1 MRTIKTWLA
10 TIAVLLCS
18 ITANAH
24 DFWVNGIYYDVTS
37 NTEVSVTYRGN
48 SYNASSN
55 EYSGNVVIP
64 STVRYSGKEYSV
76 TSIGDY
82 AFYNSSGLTSVTIPN
97 SVTSIGS
104 YAFYGC
110 SGLISV
116 TIPNSVTS
124 IGRSTFCN
132 CSSLASVT
140 IPNSVTSIGNGAF
153 SGCSG
158 LTSVTIPNSVT
169 SIGSYAFYGCSGLIS
184 VTIPNS
190 VTSIGSEAF
199 QYCSRLTSVTI
210 PNSVESIGDYA
221 FWGCSSLRKVLNFSK
236 LNISKGSDGY
246 GYVGYYAHLVLNN
259 PEIIDNYV
267 FAPNGNTY
275 ALYGYMGTDTNLQL
289 PEKYKG
295 ENYVIGDYAFCGC
308 FGLTSVTIPNSVT
321 SIGSDAFSGCN
332 LKNLI
337 IGTGVLSIG
346 SNQSKPTKV
355 IWLTNTPPNRYA
367 NLAGTINYVA
377 NDNYTQL
384 SNMKVYKYLSSYFEV
399 DGIVYVPVNPSAR
412 TCDAISCSY
421 DSTATSISIDETVSY
436 KGIAMSVENVMPYT
450 AYRQTS
456 VKTLSLS
463 PKSDIGD
470 YAFYGCT
477 GITNATISNEGNIG
491 TSAFEGAMSA
501 ANVTL
506 NVTNKGDIGNNAFS
520 GCTGVTRV
528 TISNE
533 GNIGTNAFYG
543 CTGITNATI
552 SNEGNIGTSAFEGA
566 MRSANGT
573 LNVTNKGDIYNRA
586 FYGCTG
592 ITNAT
597 ISNEGNIGTS
607 AFERAMQSSYATLK
621 VTIPGVIEDRGF
633 YCCTNLR
640 TAEINIVGEEDTEDT
655 EDNSA
660 PLTFDDWTSTNTA
673 HGSVSSKTYTFTVQ
687 GESTLSFDWWVSS
700 ENGYDKLI
708 VTLDGSTILEKS
720 GDTTSGTFTKTVGSG
735 SHTLVVK
742 YSKDNSDSRGQD
754 KAKVSNIKVVSG
766 GASASLSIGH
776 EAFRVCDNLSSI
788 TLGDSIKSI
797 GDYAFYGCLKLA
809 EVTIPNKTISLGEYC
824 FSGNSLL
831 ANIDLG
837 NGLKT
842 IGQYC
847 FSGCSMPEISIPAS
861 VTSIGN
867 YTFNNCCS
875 LADVVIEDRTSEL
888 TLGSNG
894 SSPLFASC
902 PLDSVYIGG
911 KIKYNTSSS
920 SGYSPFYRNT
930 SLRTIVITDEEEEI
944 YNNEFYGCTNLKNV
958 TMGDGVKK
966 IGNWAFSGCS
976 NLDYFNFG
984 SGMQSIGDEAF
995 SDCTNLTMLI
1005 SYAQV
1010 PPTCGSMSLD
1020 DINKWECVLKIPQN
1034 SLSAYQAAD
1043 QWKEFFFIEDVLTG
1057 INEIEAET
1065 EGDAQGDVRGDVYSL
1080 NGTLLKRNVNVNRLN
1095 SILPAGLYVV
1105 NGKKVVVK

>member
-1 MRTIKTWLA
+1 M
-10 TIAVLLCS
+10 
-18 ITANAH
+18 
-24 DFWVNGIYYDVTS
+24 
-37 NTEVSVTYRGN
+37 
-48 SYNASSN
+48 
-55 EYSGNVVIP
+55 
-64 STVRYSGKEYSV
+64 
-76 TSIGDY
+76 
-82 AFYNSSGLTSVTIPN
+82 TSVTIPN
-97 SVTSIGS
+97 SVTNIGGS
-104 YAFYGC
+104 AFWGC
-110 SGLISV
+110 SG
-116 TIPNSVTS
+116 
-124 IGRSTFCN
+124 
-132 CSSLASVT
+132 LASVT
-140 IPNSVTSIGNGAF
+140 IG
-153 SGCSG
+153 
-158 LTSVTIPNSVT
+158 NSVT
-169 SIGSYAFYGCSGLIS
+169 SIGSDAFY
-184 VTIPNS
+184 N
-190 VTSIGSEAF
+190 
-199 QYCSRLTSVTI
+199 
-210 PNSVESIGDYA
+210 
-221 FWGCSSLRKVLNFSK
+221 CSSLRRVFNFSK
-236 LNISKGSDGY
+236 LNISKGSSGY
-246 GYVGYYAHLVLNN
+246 GYVGYYAYLVLNN

-267 FAPNGNTY
+267 FAPKGDTY

-295 ENYVIGDYAFCGC
+295 ENYVIGDYAFSSCS
-308 FGLTSVTIPNSVT
+308 GLTSVTIGNSVT
-321 SIGSDAFSGCN
+321 SIEDYAFKGCN

-346 SNQSKPTKV
+346 SNQSKPTKA
-355 IWLTNTPPNRYA
+355 IWLTNTPPNGYT

-384 SNMKVYKYLSSYFEV
+384 SNIKVYKYLSSYFEV

-463 PKSDIGD
+463 PKSGIGD

-491 TSAFEGAMSA
+491 TSAFEGAM
-501 ANVTL
+501 
-506 NVTNKGDIGNNAFS
+506 
-520 GCTGVTRV
+520 
-528 TISNE
+528 
-533 GNIGTNAFYG
+533 
-543 CTGITNATI
+543 
-552 SNEGNIGTSAFEGA
+552 TSP
-566 MRSANGT
+566 NGT

-607 AFERAMQSSYATLK
+607 AFEGAMQSGDATLK
-621 VTIPGVIEDRGF
+621 VTIPGVIEERGF
-633 YCCTNLR
+633 YGCTNLK
-640 TAEINIVGEEDTEDT
+640 TAEINIVGGEEIEDA
-655 EDNSA
+655 SA
-660 PLTFDDWTSTNTA
+660 HLTFDDWTSTNTA

-700 ENGYDKLI
+700 ESGYDKLI
-708 VTLDGSTILEKS
+708 VTLDGTTILDKS
-720 GDTTSGTFTKTVGSG
+720 GDSYSGTFTKTVGIG

-742 YSKDNSDSRGQD
+742 YSKDNSGSRGQD
-754 KAKVSNIKVVSG
+754 KAKVSNIKVVGG
-766 GASASLSIGH
+766 GAYASVLLSIGN
-776 EAFRVCDNLSSI
+776 EAFRECSNLSSI

-797 GDYAFYGCLKLA
+797 GSYAFYGCSKLT
-809 EVTIPNKTISLGEYC
+809 EVTIPNKTTLLGEYC

-867 YTFNNCCS
+867 YTFNNCSS

-930 SLRTIVITDEEEEI
+930 SLRTIVISDTEEEI

-958 TMGDGVKK
+958 TTGDGVKK

-1005 SYAQV
+1005 SYAEV
-1010 PPTCGSMSLD
+1010 PPTCGSMALD
-1020 DINKWECVLKIPQN
+1020 DINKWECVLRVPQN
-1034 SLSAYQAAD
+1034 RLSAYQAAD

-1105 NGKKVVVK
+1105 NGRKVVY

>member
-1 MRTIKTWLA
+1 MLLFIKKNLSFVKRKYGDKALEVAEYIKWIVALCSIFAIVTIQLTEWRSLGSASRHEAINEIILNLSYSYLAAIFFHIAMVYIPGQYRKRILRRQISNMIFTNFINKLNNKLMKTIKTWLF

-24 DFWVNGIYYDVTS
+24 DFVVNGIYYSITS
-37 NTEVSVTYRGN
+37 NTTVCVTYRG
-48 SYNASSN
+48 SYYYSYSN
-55 EYSGNVVIP
+55 EYSGNVAIP
-64 STVRYSGKEYSV
+64 STVTYSGKEYSV
-76 TSIGDY
+76 THIGFY
-82 AFYNSSGLTSVTIPN
+82 AFYQ
-97 SVTSIGS
+97 
-104 YAFYGC
+104 
-110 SGLISV
+110 
-116 TIPNSVTS
+116 
-124 IGRSTFCN
+124 
-132 CSSLASVT
+132 
-140 IPNSVTSIGNGAF
+140 
-153 SGCSG
+153 CSG

-169 SIGSYAFYGCSGLIS
+169 SIGSYAFYQCSGLTS
-184 VTIPNS
+184 VTIGNS
-190 VTSIGSEAF
+190 VTSIG
-199 QYCSRLTSVTI
+199 
-210 PNSVESIGDYA
+210 DY
-221 FWGCSSLRKVLNFSK
+221 
-236 LNISKGSDGY
+236 
-246 GYVGYYAHLVLNN
+246 
-259 PEIIDNYV
+259 
-267 FAPNGNTY
+267 
-275 ALYGYMGTDTNLQL
+275 
-289 PEKYKG
+289 
-295 ENYVIGDYAFCGC
+295 
-308 FGLTSVTIPNSVT
+308 
-321 SIGSDAFSGCN
+321 AFSGCN

-346 SNQSKPTKV
+346 SNQSKPTKA
-355 IWLTNTPPNRYA
+355 IWLTNTPPNGYA

-384 SNMKVYKYLSSYFEV
+384 SNIKVYKYLSSHFEV
-399 DGIVYVPVNPSAR
+399 NNIIYVPVNPSAR

-450 AYRQTS
+450 AYGQTT
-456 VKTLSLS
+456 VKTLNLS
-463 PKSDIGD
+463 PKCDIGD

-477 GITNATISNEGNIG
+477 S
-491 TSAFEGAMSA
+491 
-501 ANVTL
+501 
-506 NVTNKGDIGNNAFS
+506 
-520 GCTGVTRV
+520 
-528 TISNE
+528 
-533 GNIGTNAFYG
+533 
-543 CTGITNATI
+543 
-552 SNEGNIGTSAFEGA
+552 
-566 MRSANGT
+566 
-573 LNVTNKGDIYNRA
+573 
-586 FYGCTG
+586 
-592 ITNAT
+592 
-597 ISNEGNIGTS
+597 
-607 AFERAMQSSYATLK
+607 LK
-621 VTIPGVIEDRGF
+621 
-633 YCCTNLR
+633 
-640 TAEINIVGEEDTEDT
+640 TAEINIVDGEDT
-655 EDNSA
+655 SA

-700 ENGYDKLI
+700 EAGYDKLI
-708 VTLDGSTILEKS
+708 ATLDGTAILEKS
-720 GDTTSGTFTKTVGSG
+720 GSATSGTFTKTVGSD

-742 YSKDNSDSRGQD
+742 YSKDGSGSNGQD
-754 KAKVSNIKVVSG
+754 KAKVSNIKVVLEP
-766 GASASLSIGH
+766 SASTSVLLSIGN
-776 EAFRVCDNLSSI
+776 EAFRGCNNLSSI

-797 GDYAFYGCLKLA
+797 GSYAFYGCSKLT
-809 EVTIPNKTISLGEYC
+809 EVTIPNKTTSLGEYC

-867 YTFNNCCS
+867 YTFNNCSS

-911 KIKYNTSSS
+911 KIKYNTSIS

-930 SLRTIVITDEEEEI
+930 SLRTIVISDTEEEI
-944 YNNEFYGCTNLKNV
+944 YNNEFYGCTSLKNV

-984 SGMQSIGDEAF
+984 SGMQSIGKEAF

-1005 SYAQV
+1005 SYAEV
-1010 PPTCGSMSLD
+1010 PPTCGNMALD
-1020 DINKWECVLKIPQN
+1020 DINKWECVLRVPQN

-1043 QWKEFFFIEDVLTG
+1043 QWKEFFFIENVLTG

-1065 EGDAQGDVRGDVYSL
+1065 DGDAQGDVYSL

>member
-1 MRTIKTWLA
+1 MLNLSLFLISQRYYHHFSTVLHTASCLSIGY
-10 TIAVLLCS
+10 TIA
-18 ITANAH
+18 N
-24 DFWVNGIYYDVTS
+24 
-37 NTEVSVTYRGN
+37 
-48 SYNASSN
+48 
-55 EYSGNVVIP
+55 
-64 STVRYSGKEYSV
+64 
-76 TSIGDY
+76 
-82 AFYNSSGLTSVTIPN
+82 
-97 SVTSIGS
+97 
-104 YAFYGC
+104 
-110 SGLISV
+110 
-116 TIPNSVTS
+116 
-124 IGRSTFCN
+124 
-132 CSSLASVT
+132 
-140 IPNSVTSIGNGAF
+140 
-153 SGCSG
+153 
-158 LTSVTIPNSVT
+158 
-169 SIGSYAFYGCSGLIS
+169 
-184 VTIPNS
+184 
-190 VTSIGSEAF
+190 
-199 QYCSRLTSVTI
+199 
-210 PNSVESIGDYA
+210 
-221 FWGCSSLRKVLNFSK
+221 
-236 LNISKGSDGY
+236 
-246 GYVGYYAHLVLNN
+246 
-259 PEIIDNYV
+259 
-267 FAPNGNTY
+267 
-275 ALYGYMGTDTNLQL
+275 
-289 PEKYKG
+289 
-295 ENYVIGDYAFCGC
+295 
-308 FGLTSVTIPNSVT
+308 
-321 SIGSDAFSGCN
+321 CN

-346 SNQSKPTKV
+346 SDQSNPTKV
-355 IWLTNTPPNRYA
+355 IWLTNTPPNGYT

-384 SNMKVYKYLSSYFEV
+384 SNKKVYKYLSSYFEV

-421 DSTATSISIDETVSY
+421 DSTTTSISIDETVSY

-470 YAFYGCT
+470 YAFYGCI

-491 TSAFEGAMSA
+491 TSAFEGAMQS
-501 ANVTL
+501 
-506 NVTNKGDIGNNAFS
+506 GD
-520 GCTGVTRV
+520 
-528 TISNE
+528 
-533 GNIGTNAFYG
+533 
-543 CTGITNATI
+543 
-552 SNEGNIGTSAFEGA
+552 
-566 MRSANGT
+566 
-573 LNVTNKGDIYNRA
+573 
-586 FYGCTG
+586 
-592 ITNAT
+592 
-597 ISNEGNIGTS
+597 
-607 AFERAMQSSYATLK
+607 ATLK

-633 YCCTNLR
+633 
-640 TAEINIVGEEDTEDT
+640 
-655 EDNSA
+655 
-660 PLTFDDWTSTNTA
+660 
-673 HGSVSSKTYTFTVQ
+673 
-687 GESTLSFDWWVSS
+687 
-700 ENGYDKLI
+700 
-708 VTLDGSTILEKS
+708 
-720 GDTTSGTFTKTVGSG
+720 
-735 SHTLVVK
+735 
-742 YSKDNSDSRGQD
+742 RGC
-754 KAKVSNIKVVSG
+754 N
-766 GASASLSIGH
+766 
-776 EAFRVCDNLSSI
+776 NLSSI
-788 TLGDSIKSI
+788 TLGEGIKSI
-797 GDYAFYGCLKLA
+797 GDYAFYGCSKLA
-809 EVTIPNKTISLGEYC
+809 EVTIPNKTTSLGEYC

-867 YTFNNCCS
+867 YTFNNCSS

-920 SGYSPFYRNT
+920 SGYSPFYRKT
-930 SLRTIVITDEEEEI
+930 SLRTIVISDTEEEI
-944 YNNEFYGCTNLKNV
+944 YNNEFYGCTSLKNV

-1005 SYAQV
+1005 SYAEV
-1010 PPTCGSMSLD
+1010 PPTCGSMALD
-1020 DINKWECVLKIPQN
+1020 DINKWECVLRVPQN
-1034 SLSAYQAAD
+1034 KLSAYQAAD

>member
-24 DFWVNGIYYDVTS
+24 DFVVDGIYYTRTS
-37 NTEVSVTYRGN
+37 NTEVSVTYRG
-48 SYNASSN
+48 
-55 EYSGNVVIP
+55 EYSENYIHEYYGNVVIP
-64 STVRYSGKEYSV
+64 SAVRYSGKEYSV
-76 TSIGDY
+76 TSIGDE
-82 AFYNSSGLTSVTIPN
+82 AFYVCDRLTSVTIPNSVTSIGKDAFLGCTGLTSVTIPNSVTSIERGAFSNCDGLTSVTIPN

-104 YAFYGC
+104 SAF
-110 SGLISV
+110 
-116 TIPNSVTS
+116 NW
-124 IGRSTFCN
+124 
-132 CSSLASVT
+132 
-140 IPNSVTSIGNGAF
+140 
-153 SGCSG
+153 CSG
-158 LTSVTIPNSVT
+158 LTSVTIGNSVT
-169 SIGSYAFYGCSGLIS
+169 SIG
-184 VTIPNS
+184 
-190 VTSIGSEAF
+190 
-199 QYCSRLTSVTI
+199 
-210 PNSVESIGDYA
+210 DYA
-221 FWGCSSLRKVLNFSK
+221 FERCSSLRKVLNFSK
-236 LNISKGSDGY
+236 LNISKGSGGY
-246 GYVGYYAHLVLNN
+246 GYVGYYAYVVANN
-259 PEIIDNYV
+259 AELIDNYV

-295 ENYVIGDYAFCGC
+295 ENYIIGSHAFYDCS
-308 FGLTSVTIPNSVT
+308 GLTSVTIPNSVT
-321 SIGSDAFSGCN
+321 SIGDYAFSGCN

-346 SNQSKPTKV
+346 SNQSNPTKV
-355 IWLTNTPPNRYA
+355 IWLTNTPPNGYA

-384 SNMKVYKYLSSYFEV
+384 SNIKVYKYLSSYFEV
-399 DGIVYVPVNPSAR
+399 NNIIYVPVNPSAR

-421 DSTATSISIDETVSY
+421 DSTVTSISIDEIVFY

-450 AYRQTS
+450 AYGQTT
-456 VKTLSLS
+456 VKTLNLS
-463 PKSDIGD
+463 PKCGIGD

-477 GITNATISNEGNIG
+477 N
-491 TSAFEGAMSA
+491 
-501 ANVTL
+501 
-506 NVTNKGDIGNNAFS
+506 
-520 GCTGVTRV
+520 
-528 TISNE
+528 
-533 GNIGTNAFYG
+533 
-543 CTGITNATI
+543 
-552 SNEGNIGTSAFEGA
+552 
-566 MRSANGT
+566 
-573 LNVTNKGDIYNRA
+573 
-586 FYGCTG
+586 
-592 ITNAT
+592 
-597 ISNEGNIGTS
+597 
-607 AFERAMQSSYATLK
+607 LK
-621 VTIPGVIEDRGF
+621 
-633 YCCTNLR
+633 
-640 TAEINIVGEEDTEDT
+640 TAEINIVSGEDTEDT
-655 EDNSA
+655 SD

-673 HGSVSSKTYTFTVQ
+673 HGSVSSKTYTFTVH
-687 GESTLSFDWWVSS
+687 GEATLSFDWWVSS
-700 ENGYDKLI
+700 QAGYDKLI
-708 VTLDGSTILEKS
+708 VTLDGTTILDKS
-720 GDTTSGTFTKTVGSG
+720 GDTYSGTFTKTVGSG

-742 YSKDNSDSRGQD
+742 YSKDNSNSRGQD
-754 KAKVSNIKVVSG
+754 KAKVSNIKLVGG
-766 GASASLSIGH
+766 GAHASLSIGH
-776 EAFRVCDNLSSI
+776 EAFRGCNNLSSI
-788 TLGDSIKSI
+788 TLGEGIKSI
-797 GDYAFYGCLKLA
+797 GDYSFYGCSKLA
-809 EVTIPNKTISLGEYC
+809 EVTIPNKTTLLGGYC

-867 YTFNNCCS
+867 YTFNNCSS

-930 SLRTIVITDEEEEI
+930 SLRTIVITDEEEI
-944 YNNEFYGCTNLKNV
+944 YNKEFYGCTNLKNV

-995 SDCTNLTMLI
+995 SDCTNLTKLI
-1005 SYAQV
+1005 SYAEV
-1010 PPTCGSMSLD
+1010 PPTCGSMALD

-1057 INEIEAET
+1057 IEDVKT
-1065 EGDAQGDVRGDVYSL
+1065 ENGNVKTAVYDLSGRRVQ
-1080 NGTLLKRNVNVNRLN
+1080 NATKG
-1095 SILPAGLYVV
+1095 IYIQ
-1105 NGKKVVVK
+1105 NGKKFIK

>member
-1 MRTIKTWLA
+1 MKTIKTWLF
-10 TIAVLLCS
+10 TIAVLLFS

-24 DFWVNGIYYDVTS
+24 DFVVNGIYYNKTS
-37 NTEVSVTYRGN
+37 NTEVSVTYRGS
-48 SYNASSN
+48 SYDSYSN

-64 STVRYSGKEYSV
+64 STVTYSGKEYSV
-76 TSIGDY
+76 ESIGWY
-82 AFYNSSGLTSVTIPN
+82 AFYDCDGLTSVTIGN
-97 SVTSIGS
+97 SVTSIGFE
-104 YAFYGC
+104 AFY
-110 SGLISV
+110 
-116 TIPNSVTS
+116 
-124 IGRSTFCN
+124 
-132 CSSLASVT
+132 
-140 IPNSVTSIGNGAF
+140 
-153 SGCSG
+153 
-158 LTSVTIPNSVT
+158 
-169 SIGSYAFYGCSGLIS
+169 
-184 VTIPNS
+184 
-190 VTSIGSEAF
+190 
-199 QYCSRLTSVTI
+199 
-210 PNSVESIGDYA
+210 D
-221 FWGCSSLRKVLNFSK
+221 CSSLRRVFNFSK
-236 LNISKGSDGY
+236 LNISKGSSGY
-246 GYVGYYAHLVLNN
+246 GYVGYYAYVVANN
-259 PEIIDNYV
+259 AELIDNYV

-295 ENYVIGDYAFCGC
+295 ENYLIGDYAFYDCS
-308 FGLTSVTIPNSVT
+308 GLTSVTIPNSVT
-321 SIGSDAFSGCN
+321 SIGDYAFYNCK

-346 SNQSKPTKV
+346 SNQSNPTKV
-355 IWLTNTPPNRYA
+355 IWLTNTPPNGYT

-384 SNMKVYKYLSSYFEV
+384 SNIKVYKYLSSYFEV

-412 TCDAISCSY
+412 TCDAITCSY
-421 DSTATSISIDETVSY
+421 DRTATSISIDETVSY

-463 PKSDIGD
+463 PKSDIGN

-477 GITNATISNEGNIG
+477 GITNATISNEGSIG
-491 TSAFEGAMSA
+491 TSAFEGAMQS
-501 ANVTL
+501 
-506 NVTNKGDIGNNAFS
+506 GD
-520 GCTGVTRV
+520 
-528 TISNE
+528 
-533 GNIGTNAFYG
+533 
-543 CTGITNATI
+543 
-552 SNEGNIGTSAFEGA
+552 
-566 MRSANGT
+566 
-573 LNVTNKGDIYNRA
+573 
-586 FYGCTG
+586 
-592 ITNAT
+592 
-597 ISNEGNIGTS
+597 
-607 AFERAMQSSYATLK
+607 ATLK
-621 VTIPGVIEDRGF
+621 VTIPGVIEYRGF
-633 YCCTNLR
+633 YGCTNLK
-640 TAEINIVGEEDTEDT
+640 TAEINIVCGEEIEDKEDT
-655 EDNSA
+655 SA

-673 HGSVSSKTYTFTVQ
+673 HGSVSSKTYTFTVH
-687 GESTLSFDWWVSS
+687 GEATLSFDWWVSS
-700 ENGYDKLI
+700 EPGHDKLI
-708 VTLDGSTILEKS
+708 ATLDGTAILEKS
-720 GDTTSGTFTKTVGSG
+720 GTTSGTFTTTVGSG

-742 YSKDNSDSRGQD
+742 YSKDNSNSHGQD
-754 KAKVSNIKVVSG
+754 KAKVSNIKVVWG
-766 GASASLSIGH
+766 LSISH
-776 EAFRVCDNLSSI
+776 EAFRGCSNLSSI
-788 TLGDSIKSI
+788 TLGEGIKSI
-797 GDYAFYGCLKLA
+797 GDYAFSGCSKLT
-809 EVTIPNKTISLGEYC
+809 EVTIPNKTTSLGE
-824 FSGNSLL
+824 
-831 ANIDLG
+831 
-837 NGLKT
+837 
-842 IGQYC
+842 YC

-867 YTFNNCCS
+867 YTFNKCSS

-944 YNNEFYGCTNLKNV
+944 YDNEFYGCTNLKNV

-1005 SYAQV
+1005 SYAEV
-1010 PPTCGSMSLD
+1010 PPTCGSMALD
-1020 DINKWECVLKIPQN
+1020 DINKWECVLRVPQN

-1105 NGKKVVVK
+1105 NGKKVVY

>member
-1 MRTIKTWLA
+1 MKTIKTWLF
-10 TIAVLLCS
+10 TIAVLLFS

-24 DFWVNGIYYDVTS
+24 DFEVDGIYYNKTS
-37 NTEVSVTYRGN
+37 NTTVSVTYRGFSSN
-48 SYNASSN
+48 SYSN

-64 STVRYSGKEYSV
+64 STVRYSGNEYSV
-76 TSIGDY
+76 TSIGSS
-82 AFYNSSGLTSVTIPN
+82 AFY
-97 SVTSIGS
+97 
-104 YAFYGC
+104 Y
-110 SGLISV
+110 
-116 TIPNSVTS
+116 
-124 IGRSTFCN
+124 
-132 CSSLASVT
+132 
-140 IPNSVTSIGNGAF
+140 
-153 SGCSG
+153 CSG

-169 SIGSYAFYGCSGLIS
+169 SIGDYAFY
-184 VTIPNS
+184 
-190 VTSIGSEAF
+190 
-199 QYCSRLTSVTI
+199 
-210 PNSVESIGDYA
+210 
-221 FWGCSSLRKVLNFSK
+221 GCSSLRKVLNFSN
-236 LNISKGSDGY
+236 LNITKGSSGC
-246 GYVGYYAHLVLNN
+246 GYVGYYASLVLNN
-259 PEIIDNYV
+259 PEFIDNYV

-295 ENYVIGDYAFCGC
+295 ENYIIGDYAFYGC
-308 FGLTSVTIPNSVT
+308 SGLTSVTIPNNVTSIGSYAFYYCLGLTSVTIPNSVT
-321 SIGSDAFSGCN
+321 SIGSYAFYNCK

-346 SNQSKPTKV
+346 SNQSKPTKA
-355 IWLTNTPPNRYA
+355 IWLTNTPPNGYT

-384 SNMKVYKYLSSYFEV
+384 SNIKVYKYLSSYFEV

-421 DSTATSISIDETVSY
+421 DRTATSISIDETVSY

-491 TSAFEGAMSA
+491 TSAFEGAMQS
-501 ANVTL
+501 
-506 NVTNKGDIGNNAFS
+506 GD
-520 GCTGVTRV
+520 
-528 TISNE
+528 
-533 GNIGTNAFYG
+533 
-543 CTGITNATI
+543 
-552 SNEGNIGTSAFEGA
+552 
-566 MRSANGT
+566 
-573 LNVTNKGDIYNRA
+573 
-586 FYGCTG
+586 
-592 ITNAT
+592 
-597 ISNEGNIGTS
+597 
-607 AFERAMQSSYATLK
+607 ATLK

-633 YCCTNLR
+633 YGCTNLK
-640 TAEINIVGEEDTEDT
+640 TAEINIVGGEEIEDTEDT
-655 EDNSA
+655 SA

-673 HGSVSSKTYTFTVQ
+673 AGSVSSKTYTFTVQ
-687 GESTLSFDWWVSS
+687 GEATLSFDWWVSS
-700 ENGYDKLI
+700 EAGYDKLI
-708 VTLDGSTILEKS
+708 ATLDGTAILEKS
-720 GDTTSGTFTKTVGSG
+720 GDTSGTFTTTVGSG

-754 KAKVSNIKVVSG
+754 KAKVSNIKVVG

-776 EAFRVCDNLSSI
+776 EAFRGCNNLSSI
-788 TLGDSIKSI
+788 TLGEGIKSI
-797 GDYAFYGCLKLA
+797 GDYAFSGCSKLT
-809 EVTIPNKTISLGEYC
+809 EVTIPNKTTSLGEYC

-867 YTFNNCCS
+867 YTFNNCS

-944 YNNEFYGCTNLKNV
+944 YDNEFYGCTSLKNV

-1005 SYAQV
+1005 SYAEV
-1010 PPTCGSMSLD
+1010 PPTCGSMALD
-1020 DINKWECVLKIPQN
+1020 DINKWECVLRVPQN

-1065 EGDAQGDVRGDVYSL
+1065 EGDAQGDARGDVYSL

-1105 NGKKVVVK
+1105 NGRKVVY

>member
-1 MRTIKTWLA
+1 MNKHLPNSLRALFLSL
-10 TIAVLLCS
+10 AVLLS
-18 ITANAH
+18 LPMLAAQVEIDGINYDLNAETKQANVIAK
-24 DFWVNGIYYDVTS
+24 TS
-37 NTEVSVTYRGN
+37 GK
-48 SYNASSN
+48 
-55 EYSGNVVIP
+55 YSGEVVIP
-64 STVRYSGKEYSV
+64 ESVEHEGAAYSV
-76 TSIGDY
+76 TSIGDH
-82 AFYNSSGLTSVTIPN
+82 AFYYCSGLTSVTIGNSVTSIGSSAFYDCSGLTSVTIGNSVTSIGASAFYRCYGLTSVTIGNSVTSIGSSAFRYCSGLTLVTIGN

-104 YAFYGC
+104 YAFEH
-110 SGLISV
+110 
-116 TIPNSVTS
+116 
-124 IGRSTFCN
+124 
-132 CSSLASVT
+132 
-140 IPNSVTSIGNGAF
+140 
-153 SGCSG
+153 CSG

-169 SIGSYAFYGCSGLIS
+169 SIGSSAF
-184 VTIPNS
+184 
-190 VTSIGSEAF
+190 E
-199 QYCSRLTSVTI
+199 YC
-210 PNSVESIGDYA
+210 P
-221 FWGCSSLRKVLNFSK
+221 SLRKVLNFSN
-236 LNISKGSDGY
+236 LNITKKSSSY
-246 GYVGYYAHLVLNN
+246 GYVGYYASLVLNN

-275 ALYGYMGTDTNLQL
+275 ALYGYLGTDTNLQL

-295 ENYVIGDYAFCGC
+295 ENYDIGDYAFEYCS
-308 FGLTSVTIPNSVT
+308 GLTSVTIPNSVT
-321 SIGSDAFSGCN
+321 SIGAEAFAICSGLTSVTIPNSVTSIGASAFYNCSGLTLVTIGNNVTSIGDYAFRGCSSLTSVTIPNSVTSIGDYAFYNCN

-346 SNQSKPTKV
+346 SDQSKPTKV
-355 IWLTNTPPNRYA
+355 IWLTNTPPNGYT

-384 SNMKVYKYLSSYFEV
+384 SNKKVYKYLSSYFEV

-463 PKSDIGD
+463 PKSDIGN

-477 GITNATISNEGNIG
+477 GITNATISNEGIIG
-491 TSAFEGAMSA
+491 TSAFEGAMQS
-501 ANVTL
+501 
-506 NVTNKGDIGNNAFS
+506 GD
-520 GCTGVTRV
+520 
-528 TISNE
+528 
-533 GNIGTNAFYG
+533 
-543 CTGITNATI
+543 
-552 SNEGNIGTSAFEGA
+552 
-566 MRSANGT
+566 
-573 LNVTNKGDIYNRA
+573 
-586 FYGCTG
+586 
-592 ITNAT
+592 
-597 ISNEGNIGTS
+597 
-607 AFERAMQSSYATLK
+607 ATLK

-633 YCCTNLR
+633 YGCTNLK
-640 TAEINIVGEEDTEDT
+640 TAEINIVGGEDTEDT
-655 EDNSA
+655 SA

-673 HGSVSSKTYTFTVQ
+673 PSSVSSKTYTFTVQ

-700 ENGYDKLI
+700 ESGYDKLI
-708 VTLDGSTILEKS
+708 ATLDGTAILEKS
-720 GDTTSGTFTKTVGSG
+720 GITSGTFTKIVGSG
-735 SHTLVVK
+735 SHTLDVK
-742 YSKDNSDSRGQD
+742 YSKDNSNSYGQD
-754 KAKVSNIKVVSG
+754 KAKVSNIKVILKP
-766 GASASLSIGH
+766 SASTSDLLSIGN
-776 EAFRVCDNLSSI
+776 EAFRGCNNLSSI
-788 TLGDSIKSI
+788 TLGEGIKSI
-797 GDYAFYGCLKLA
+797 GDYAFYGCSKLT
-809 EVTIPNKTISLGEYC
+809 EVTIPNKTTSLGEYC

-831 ANIDLG
+831 ADIDLG
-837 NGLKT
+837 NGLET

-867 YTFNNCCS
+867 YTFNNCSS

-930 SLRTIVITDEEEEI
+930 SLRTIVISDTEDEI
-944 YNNEFYGCTNLKNV
+944 YNNEFYGCTSLKNV

-1005 SYAQV
+1005 SYAEV
-1010 PPTCGSMSLD
+1010 PPTCGSMALD
-1020 DINKWECVLKIPQN
+1020 DINKWECVLRVPQN
-1034 SLSAYQAAD
+1034 RLSAYQAAD

>member
-1 MRTIKTWLA
+1 MLNLSLFLISQRYYHHFSTVLHTASCLSIGY
-10 TIAVLLCS
+10 TIA
-18 ITANAH
+18 N
-24 DFWVNGIYYDVTS
+24 
-37 NTEVSVTYRGN
+37 
-48 SYNASSN
+48 
-55 EYSGNVVIP
+55 
-64 STVRYSGKEYSV
+64 
-76 TSIGDY
+76 
-82 AFYNSSGLTSVTIPN
+82 
-97 SVTSIGS
+97 
-104 YAFYGC
+104 
-110 SGLISV
+110 
-116 TIPNSVTS
+116 
-124 IGRSTFCN
+124 
-132 CSSLASVT
+132 
-140 IPNSVTSIGNGAF
+140 
-153 SGCSG
+153 
-158 LTSVTIPNSVT
+158 
-169 SIGSYAFYGCSGLIS
+169 
-184 VTIPNS
+184 
-190 VTSIGSEAF
+190 
-199 QYCSRLTSVTI
+199 
-210 PNSVESIGDYA
+210 
-221 FWGCSSLRKVLNFSK
+221 
-236 LNISKGSDGY
+236 
-246 GYVGYYAHLVLNN
+246 
-259 PEIIDNYV
+259 
-267 FAPNGNTY
+267 
-275 ALYGYMGTDTNLQL
+275 
-289 PEKYKG
+289 
-295 ENYVIGDYAFCGC
+295 
-308 FGLTSVTIPNSVT
+308 
-321 SIGSDAFSGCN
+321 CN

-346 SNQSKPTKV
+346 SDQSNPTKV
-355 IWLTNTPPNRYA
+355 IWLTNTPPNGYT

-384 SNMKVYKYLSSYFEV
+384 SNKKVYKYLSSYFEV

-470 YAFYGCT
+470 YAFYGCI

-491 TSAFEGAMSA
+491 TSAFEGAMQS
-501 ANVTL
+501 
-506 NVTNKGDIGNNAFS
+506 GD
-520 GCTGVTRV
+520 
-528 TISNE
+528 
-533 GNIGTNAFYG
+533 
-543 CTGITNATI
+543 
-552 SNEGNIGTSAFEGA
+552 
-566 MRSANGT
+566 
-573 LNVTNKGDIYNRA
+573 
-586 FYGCTG
+586 
-592 ITNAT
+592 
-597 ISNEGNIGTS
+597 
-607 AFERAMQSSYATLK
+607 ATLK

-633 YCCTNLR
+633 
-640 TAEINIVGEEDTEDT
+640 
-655 EDNSA
+655 
-660 PLTFDDWTSTNTA
+660 
-673 HGSVSSKTYTFTVQ
+673 
-687 GESTLSFDWWVSS
+687 
-700 ENGYDKLI
+700 
-708 VTLDGSTILEKS
+708 
-720 GDTTSGTFTKTVGSG
+720 
-735 SHTLVVK
+735 
-742 YSKDNSDSRGQD
+742 RGC
-754 KAKVSNIKVVSG
+754 N
-766 GASASLSIGH
+766 
-776 EAFRVCDNLSSI
+776 NLSSI
-788 TLGDSIKSI
+788 TLGEGIKSI
-797 GDYAFYGCLKLA
+797 GDYAFYGCSKLA
-809 EVTIPNKTISLGEYC
+809 EVTIPNKTTSLGEYC

-867 YTFNNCCS
+867 YTFNNCSS

-920 SGYSPFYRNT
+920 SGYSPFYRKT
-930 SLRTIVITDEEEEI
+930 SLRTIVISDTEEEI
-944 YNNEFYGCTNLKNV
+944 YNNEFYGCTSLKNV

-1005 SYAQV
+1005 SYAEV
-1010 PPTCGSMSLD
+1010 PPTCGSMALD
-1020 DINKWECVLKIPQN
+1020 DINKWECVLRVPQN
-1034 SLSAYQAAD
+1034 RLSAYQAAD

-1105 NGKKVVVK
+1105 NGKKVFVK

>member
-1 MRTIKTWLA
+1 M
-10 TIAVLLCS
+10 
-18 ITANAH
+18 
-24 DFWVNGIYYDVTS
+24 
-37 NTEVSVTYRGN
+37 
-48 SYNASSN
+48 
-55 EYSGNVVIP
+55 
-64 STVRYSGKEYSV
+64 
-76 TSIGDY
+76 
-82 AFYNSSGLTSVTIPN
+82 
-97 SVTSIGS
+97 SIGS
-104 YAFYGC
+104 Y
-110 SGLISV
+110 
-116 TIPNSVTS
+116 
-124 IGRSTFCN
+124 
-132 CSSLASVT
+132 
-140 IPNSVTSIGNGAF
+140 
-153 SGCSG
+153 
-158 LTSVTIPNSVT
+158 
-169 SIGSYAFYGCSGLIS
+169 
-184 VTIPNS
+184 
-190 VTSIGSEAF
+190 
-199 QYCSRLTSVTI
+199 Q
-210 PNSVESIGDYA
+210 
-221 FWGCSSLRKVLNFSK
+221 
-236 LNISKGSDGY
+236 
-246 GYVGYYAHLVLNN
+246 
-259 PEIIDNYV
+259 
-267 FAPNGNTY
+267 
-275 ALYGYMGTDTNLQL
+275 
-289 PEKYKG
+289 
-295 ENYVIGDYAFCGC
+295 
-308 FGLTSVTIPNSVT
+308 
-321 SIGSDAFSGCN
+321 
-332 LKNLI
+332 
-337 IGTGVLSIG
+337 
-346 SNQSKPTKV
+346 SNPTKV
-355 IWLTNTPPNRYA
+355 IWLTNTPPKGYT

-384 SNMKVYKYLSSYFEV
+384 SNIKVYKYLSSYFEV

-412 TCDAISCSY
+412 TCDAITCSY
-421 DSTATSISIDETVSY
+421 DRTATSISIDETVSY

-463 PKSDIGD
+463 PKNDIGD

-491 TSAFEGAMSA
+491 A
-501 ANVTL
+501 
-506 NVTNKGDIGNNAFS
+506 
-520 GCTGVTRV
+520 
-528 TISNE
+528 
-533 GNIGTNAFYG
+533 NAFYG

-566 MRSANGT
+566 M
-573 LNVTNKGDIYNRA
+573 
-586 FYGCTG
+586 
-592 ITNAT
+592 
-597 ISNEGNIGTS
+597 
-607 AFERAMQSSYATLK
+607 QSGEATLK
-621 VTIPGVIEDRGF
+621 VTIPGVIEERGF
-633 YCCTNLR
+633 YGCTKLK
-640 TAEINIVGEEDTEDT
+640 TAEINIVDGEDTEDT
-655 EDNSA
+655 SA
-660 PLTFDDWTSTNTA
+660 PLTFDDWTSPNTA
-673 HGSVSSKTYTFTVQ
+673 DGSFSSKTYTFTVQ

-700 ENGYDKLI
+700 ESGYDKLI
-708 VTLDGSTILEKS
+708 VTLDGTTILDKS
-720 GDTTSGTFTKTVGSG
+720 GTTYRGTFTKTVGSG

-742 YSKDNSDSRGQD
+742 YSKDNSNSSGQD

-776 EAFRVCDNLSSI
+776 EAFRGCNNLSSI

-797 GDYAFYGCLKLA
+797 GSYAFYGCYKLT
-809 EVTIPNKTISLGEYC
+809 EVTIPNKTTSLGEYC

-867 YTFNNCCS
+867 YTFNNCSS

-944 YNNEFYGCTNLKNV
+944 YDNEFYGCTNLKNV
-958 TMGDGVKK
+958 TMGDGVRK

-995 SDCTNLTMLI
+995 SDCTNLTQLI
-1005 SYAQV
+1005 SYAEV
-1010 PPTCGSMSLD
+1010 PPTCGSMALD
-1020 DINKWECVLKIPQN
+1020 DINKWECVLKVPQN

-1065 EGDAQGDVRGDVYSL
+1065 EGDAEGDVRGDVYSL

-1105 NGKKVVVK
+1105 NGKKVVY

>member
-1 MRTIKTWLA
+1 MKTIKTWLA

-24 DFWVNGIYYDVTS
+24 DFGVNGIYYDVTS
-37 NTEVSVTYRGN
+37 NTEVSVTYRGS
-48 SYNASSN
+48 SYNDYSN

-76 TSIGDY
+76 TSIGSD
-82 AFYNSSGLTSVTIPN
+82 
-97 SVTSIGS
+97 
-104 YAFYGC
+104 
-110 SGLISV
+110 
-116 TIPNSVTS
+116 
-124 IGRSTFCN
+124 
-132 CSSLASVT
+132 
-140 IPNSVTSIGNGAF
+140 AF
-153 SGCSG
+153 SC
-158 LTSVTIPNSVT
+158 
-169 SIGSYAFYGCSGLIS
+169 C
-184 VTIPNS
+184 
-190 VTSIGSEAF
+190 
-199 QYCSRLTSVTI
+199 
-210 PNSVESIGDYA
+210 
-221 FWGCSSLRKVLNFSK
+221 K
-236 LNISKGSDGY
+236 
-246 GYVGYYAHLVLNN
+246 
-259 PEIIDNYV
+259 
-267 FAPNGNTY
+267 
-275 ALYGYMGTDTNLQL
+275 
-289 PEKYKG
+289 
-295 ENYVIGDYAFCGC
+295 
-308 FGLTSVTIPNSVT
+308 GLTSVTIPNSVT
-321 SIGSDAFSGCN
+321 SIGSDAFYNCSGLTSVAIPNSVTSIGFYAFGYCDGLTSVTIGNSVTSIGSHAFEYCSSLRKVFNFSKLNISKGSSGYGYVGYYAYVVANNAELIDNYVFAPNGNTYALYGYVGTDTNLQLPEKYKGENYIIGDYAFYDCSGLTSVTIPNSVTSIGDDAFNGCN
-332 LKNLI
+332 LKNFI

-346 SNQSKPTKV
+346 SNQSKPTKA
-355 IWLTNTPPNRYA
+355 IWLTNTPPNGYT
-367 NLAGTINYVA
+367 NLAGAINYVA

-384 SNMKVYKYLSSYFEV
+384 SNIKVYKYLSSYFEV

-412 TCDAISCSY
+412 TCDAITCSY

-450 AYRQTS
+450 AYRQTT
-456 VKTLSLS
+456 VKTLNLS
-463 PKSDIGD
+463 PKCDIGN

-491 TSAFEGAMSA
+491 TSAFEGAMTSA
-501 ANVTL
+501 NGTL
-506 NVTNKGDIGNNAFS
+506 NVTNKGDIYNS
-520 GCTGVTRV
+520 
-528 TISNE
+528 
-533 GNIGTNAFYG
+533 AFYG

-566 MRSANGT
+566 M
-573 LNVTNKGDIYNRA
+573 
-586 FYGCTG
+586 
-592 ITNAT
+592 
-597 ISNEGNIGTS
+597 
-607 AFERAMQSSYATLK
+607 QSDDAILK
-621 VTIPGVIEDRGF
+621 VTIPGVIKDRGF
-633 YCCTNLR
+633 YGCTNLK
-640 TAEINIVGEEDTEDT
+640 TAEINIVGGEDTEDS
-655 EDNSA
+655 SA

-700 ENGYDKLI
+700 ESGYDKLI
-708 VTLDGSTILEKS
+708 ATLDGTAILEKS
-720 GDTTSGTFTKTVGSG
+720 GTTSGTFTKTVGSG
-735 SHTLVVK
+735 SHTLVVE

-754 KAKVSNIKVVSG
+754 KAKVSNVKVVSG
-766 GASASLSIGH
+766 GASASVLLSIGN
-776 EAFRVCDNLSSI
+776 EAFRGCNNLSSI
-788 TLGDSIKSI
+788 TLGEGIISI
-797 GDYAFYGCLKLA
+797 GDYAFYGCSKLT
-809 EVTIPNKTISLGEYC
+809 EVTIPNKTTSLGEYC

-842 IGQYC
+842 IGQSC
-847 FSGCSMPEISIPAS
+847 FSRCSMHEISIPAS

-867 YTFNNCCS
+867 YTFNNCSS

-944 YNNEFYGCTNLKNV
+944 YDNEFYGCTNLKNV

-1005 SYAQV
+1005 SYAEV
-1010 PPTCGSMSLD
+1010 PPTCGSMALD
-1020 DINKWECVLKIPQN
+1020 DINKWECVLRVPQN

-1105 NGKKVVVK
+1105 NGRKVVY

>member
-1 MRTIKTWLA
+1 MKTIKTWLF
-10 TIAVLLCS
+10 TIAVLLFS

-24 DFWVNGIYYDVTS
+24 DFEVDGIYYNKTS
-37 NTEVSVTYRGN
+37 NTTVSVTYRGFSSN
-48 SYNASSN
+48 SYSN

-64 STVRYSGKEYSV
+64 STVRYSGNEYSV
-76 TSIGDY
+76 TSIGSS
-82 AFYNSSGLTSVTIPN
+82 AFY
-97 SVTSIGS
+97 
-104 YAFYGC
+104 Y
-110 SGLISV
+110 
-116 TIPNSVTS
+116 
-124 IGRSTFCN
+124 
-132 CSSLASVT
+132 
-140 IPNSVTSIGNGAF
+140 
-153 SGCSG
+153 CSG

-169 SIGSYAFYGCSGLIS
+169 SIGSSAFY
-184 VTIPNS
+184 
-190 VTSIGSEAF
+190 
-199 QYCSRLTSVTI
+199 YC
-210 PNSVESIGDYA
+210 
-221 FWGCSSLRKVLNFSK
+221 K
-236 LNISKGSDGY
+236 
-246 GYVGYYAHLVLNN
+246 
-259 PEIIDNYV
+259 
-267 FAPNGNTY
+267 
-275 ALYGYMGTDTNLQL
+275 
-289 PEKYKG
+289 
-295 ENYVIGDYAFCGC
+295 
-308 FGLTSVTIPNSVT
+308 
-321 SIGSDAFSGCN
+321 

-346 SNQSKPTKV
+346 SNQSKPTKA
-355 IWLTNTPPNRYA
+355 IWLTNTPPNGYT

-384 SNMKVYKYLSSYFEV
+384 SNIKVYKYLSSYFEV

-421 DSTATSISIDETVSY
+421 DRTATSISIDETVSY

-491 TSAFEGAMSA
+491 TSAFEGAM
-501 ANVTL
+501 
-506 NVTNKGDIGNNAFS
+506 
-520 GCTGVTRV
+520 
-528 TISNE
+528 
-533 GNIGTNAFYG
+533 
-543 CTGITNATI
+543 
-552 SNEGNIGTSAFEGA
+552 
-566 MRSANGT
+566 RSANGT

-597 ISNEGNIGTS
+597 ISNEGNIGANAFSGCRGITYATISNEGNIGTS
-607 AFERAMQSSYATLK
+607 AFEGAMQSGDATLK

-633 YCCTNLR
+633 YGCTNLK
-640 TAEINIVGEEDTEDT
+640 TAEINIVGGEEIEDTEDT
-655 EDNSA
+655 SA

-673 HGSVSSKTYTFTVQ
+673 AGSVSSKTYTFTVQ
-687 GESTLSFDWWVSS
+687 GEATLSFDWWVSS
-700 ENGYDKLI
+700 EAGYDKLI
-708 VTLDGSTILEKS
+708 ATLDGTAILEKS
-720 GDTTSGTFTKTVGSG
+720 GDTSGTFTTTVGSG

-754 KAKVSNIKVVSG
+754 KAKVSNIKVVG

-776 EAFRVCDNLSSI
+776 EAFRGCNNLSSI
-788 TLGDSIKSI
+788 TLGEGIKSI
-797 GDYAFYGCLKLA
+797 GDYAFSGCSKLT
-809 EVTIPNKTISLGEYC
+809 EVTIPNKTTSLGEYC

-867 YTFNNCCS
+867 YTFNNCS

-944 YNNEFYGCTNLKNV
+944 YDNEFYGCTSLKNV

-1005 SYAQV
+1005 SYAEV
-1010 PPTCGSMSLD
+1010 PPTCGSMALD
-1020 DINKWECVLKIPQN
+1020 DINKWECVLRVPQN

-1065 EGDAQGDVRGDVYSL
+1065 EGDAQGDARGDVYSL

-1105 NGKKVVVK
+1105 NGRKVVY

>member
-1 MRTIKTWLA
+1 MLNLSLFLISQRYYHHFSTVLHTASCLSIGY
-10 TIAVLLCS
+10 TIA
-18 ITANAH
+18 N
-24 DFWVNGIYYDVTS
+24 
-37 NTEVSVTYRGN
+37 
-48 SYNASSN
+48 
-55 EYSGNVVIP
+55 
-64 STVRYSGKEYSV
+64 
-76 TSIGDY
+76 
-82 AFYNSSGLTSVTIPN
+82 
-97 SVTSIGS
+97 
-104 YAFYGC
+104 
-110 SGLISV
+110 
-116 TIPNSVTS
+116 
-124 IGRSTFCN
+124 
-132 CSSLASVT
+132 
-140 IPNSVTSIGNGAF
+140 
-153 SGCSG
+153 
-158 LTSVTIPNSVT
+158 
-169 SIGSYAFYGCSGLIS
+169 
-184 VTIPNS
+184 
-190 VTSIGSEAF
+190 
-199 QYCSRLTSVTI
+199 
-210 PNSVESIGDYA
+210 
-221 FWGCSSLRKVLNFSK
+221 
-236 LNISKGSDGY
+236 
-246 GYVGYYAHLVLNN
+246 
-259 PEIIDNYV
+259 
-267 FAPNGNTY
+267 
-275 ALYGYMGTDTNLQL
+275 
-289 PEKYKG
+289 
-295 ENYVIGDYAFCGC
+295 
-308 FGLTSVTIPNSVT
+308 
-321 SIGSDAFSGCN
+321 CN

-346 SNQSKPTKV
+346 SDQSNPTKV
-355 IWLTNTPPNRYA
+355 IWLTNTPPNGYT

-384 SNMKVYKYLSSYFEV
+384 SNKKVYKYLSSYFEV

-470 YAFYGCT
+470 YAFYGCI

-491 TSAFEGAMSA
+491 TSAFEGAM
-501 ANVTL
+501 T
-506 NVTNKGDIGNNAFS
+506 
-520 GCTGVTRV
+520 
-528 TISNE
+528 
-533 GNIGTNAFYG
+533 
-543 CTGITNATI
+543 
-552 SNEGNIGTSAFEGA
+552 
-566 MRSANGT
+566 SANGT

-607 AFERAMQSSYATLK
+607 AFEGAMQSGDATLK
-621 VTIPGVIEDRGF
+621 VTIPGVIEDR
-633 YCCTNLR
+633 
-640 TAEINIVGEEDTEDT
+640 
-655 EDNSA
+655 
-660 PLTFDDWTSTNTA
+660 
-673 HGSVSSKTYTFTVQ
+673 
-687 GESTLSFDWWVSS
+687 
-700 ENGYDKLI
+700 
-708 VTLDGSTILEKS
+708 
-720 GDTTSGTFTKTVGSG
+720 
-735 SHTLVVK
+735 
-742 YSKDNSDSRGQD
+742 
-754 KAKVSNIKVVSG
+754 
-766 GASASLSIGH
+766 
-776 EAFRVCDNLSSI
+776 AFRGCNNLSSI
-788 TLGDSIKSI
+788 TLGEGIKSI
-797 GDYAFYGCLKLA
+797 GDYAFYGCSKLA
-809 EVTIPNKTISLGEYC
+809 EVTIPNKTTSLGEYC

-867 YTFNNCCS
+867 YTFNNCSS

-920 SGYSPFYRNT
+920 SGYSPFYRKT
-930 SLRTIVITDEEEEI
+930 SLRTIVISDTEEEI
-944 YNNEFYGCTNLKNV
+944 YNNEFYGCTSLKNV

-1005 SYAQV
+1005 SYAEV
-1010 PPTCGSMSLD
+1010 PPTCGSMALD
-1020 DINKWECVLKIPQN
+1020 DINKWECVLRVPQN
-1034 SLSAYQAAD
+1034 RLSAYQAAD

>member
-1 MRTIKTWLA
+1 M
-10 TIAVLLCS
+10 
-18 ITANAH
+18 
-24 DFWVNGIYYDVTS
+24 
-37 NTEVSVTYRGN
+37 
-48 SYNASSN
+48 
-55 EYSGNVVIP
+55 
-64 STVRYSGKEYSV
+64 
-76 TSIGDY
+76 
-82 AFYNSSGLTSVTIPN
+82 
-97 SVTSIGS
+97 
-104 YAFYGC
+104 
-110 SGLISV
+110 
-116 TIPNSVTS
+116 
-124 IGRSTFCN
+124 
-132 CSSLASVT
+132 
-140 IPNSVTSIGNGAF
+140 
-153 SGCSG
+153 
-158 LTSVTIPNSVT
+158 
-169 SIGSYAFYGCSGLIS
+169 
-184 VTIPNS
+184 
-190 VTSIGSEAF
+190 
-199 QYCSRLTSVTI
+199 
-210 PNSVESIGDYA
+210 
-221 FWGCSSLRKVLNFSK
+221 
-236 LNISKGSDGY
+236 
-246 GYVGYYAHLVLNN
+246 VLNN

-267 FAPNGNTY
+267 FAPKGGTY
-275 ALYGYMGTDTNLQL
+275 ALYGYMGTNTNLQL

-295 ENYVIGDYAFCGC
+295 ENYVIGDYAFSSCSA
-308 FGLTSVTIPNSVT
+308 LTSVTIGNSVT
-321 SIGSDAFSGCN
+321 SIGSYAFYQCSGLTSVTIGNSVTSIEDYAFLFCN
-332 LKNLI
+332 LRNLI

-346 SNQSKPTKV
+346 SNQSKPTKA
-355 IWLTNTPPNRYA
+355 IWLTNTPPNGYT

-384 SNMKVYKYLSSYFEV
+384 SNKKVYKYLSSYFEV

-436 KGIAMSVENVMPYT
+436 KGIPMSVENVMPYT

-477 GITNATISNEGNIG
+477 GITNAIISNEGNIG
-491 TSAFEGAMSA
+491 A
-501 ANVTL
+501 
-506 NVTNKGDIGNNAFS
+506 
-520 GCTGVTRV
+520 
-528 TISNE
+528 
-533 GNIGTNAFYG
+533 NAFYG

-566 MRSANGT
+566 MQS
-573 LNVTNKGDIYNRA
+573 GD
-586 FYGCTG
+586 
-592 ITNAT
+592 
-597 ISNEGNIGTS
+597 
-607 AFERAMQSSYATLK
+607 ATLK
-621 VTIPGVIEDRGF
+621 VTIPGVIEERGF
-633 YCCTNLR
+633 YGCTNLK
-640 TAEINIVGEEDTEDT
+640 TAEINIVDGEDTEDI
-655 EDNSA
+655 SA

-673 HGSVSSKTYTFTVQ
+673 HGSVSSKTYTFNVQ
-687 GESTLSFDWWVSS
+687 GEATLSFDWWVSS
-700 ENGYDKLI
+700 ENGYDNLI
-708 VTLDGSTILEKS
+708 VTLDGTIILVES
-720 GDTTSGTFTKTVGSG
+720 GDTYSGTFTTTVGSG
-735 SHTLVVK
+735 SHTLVVG
-742 YSKDNSDSRGQD
+742 YSKDDSGSRGQD
-754 KAKVSNIKVVSG
+754 KAKVSNIEVVSG
-766 GASASLSIGH
+766 GASASLFIDH
-776 EAFRVCDNLSSI
+776 EAFSGCSNLSSI
-788 TLGDSIKSI
+788 TLGEGIKSI
-797 GDYAFYGCLKLA
+797 GDYAFSGCSKLT
-809 EVTIPNKTISLGEYC
+809 EVTIPNKTTSLGEYC

-867 YTFNNCCS
+867 YTFNNCS
-875 LADVVIEDRTSEL
+875 NLADVVIEDRTSEL

-944 YNNEFYGCTNLKNV
+944 YDNEFYGCTSLKNV

-1005 SYAQV
+1005 SYAEV
-1010 PPTCGSMSLD
+1010 PPTCGSMALD
-1020 DINKWECVLKIPQN
+1020 DINKWECVLRVPQN

-1095 SILPAGLYVV
+1095 CILPAGLYVV
-1105 NGKKVVVK
+1105 NGRKVVY

>member
-1 MRTIKTWLA
+1 M
-10 TIAVLLCS
+10 
-18 ITANAH
+18 
-24 DFWVNGIYYDVTS
+24 
-37 NTEVSVTYRGN
+37 
-48 SYNASSN
+48 
-55 EYSGNVVIP
+55 
-64 STVRYSGKEYSV
+64 
-76 TSIGDY
+76 
-82 AFYNSSGLTSVTIPN
+82 
-97 SVTSIGS
+97 SIGS
-104 YAFYGC
+104 Y
-110 SGLISV
+110 
-116 TIPNSVTS
+116 
-124 IGRSTFCN
+124 
-132 CSSLASVT
+132 
-140 IPNSVTSIGNGAF
+140 
-153 SGCSG
+153 
-158 LTSVTIPNSVT
+158 
-169 SIGSYAFYGCSGLIS
+169 
-184 VTIPNS
+184 
-190 VTSIGSEAF
+190 
-199 QYCSRLTSVTI
+199 
-210 PNSVESIGDYA
+210 
-221 FWGCSSLRKVLNFSK
+221 
-236 LNISKGSDGY
+236 
-246 GYVGYYAHLVLNN
+246 
-259 PEIIDNYV
+259 
-267 FAPNGNTY
+267 
-275 ALYGYMGTDTNLQL
+275 
-289 PEKYKG
+289 
-295 ENYVIGDYAFCGC
+295 
-308 FGLTSVTIPNSVT
+308 
-321 SIGSDAFSGCN
+321 
-332 LKNLI
+332 
-337 IGTGVLSIG
+337 
-346 SNQSKPTKV
+346 QSKPTKA
-355 IWLTNTPPNRYA
+355 IWLTNTPPNGYT

-384 SNMKVYKYLSSYFEV
+384 SNIKVYKYLSSYFEV

-463 PKSDIGD
+463 PKSDIGNYAFYGCTGITNATISND
-470 YAFYGCT
+470 GNIGARAFYGCT

-491 TSAFEGAMSA
+491 TSAFEGAM
-501 ANVTL
+501 T
-506 NVTNKGDIGNNAFS
+506 
-520 GCTGVTRV
+520 
-528 TISNE
+528 
-533 GNIGTNAFYG
+533 
-543 CTGITNATI
+543 
-552 SNEGNIGTSAFEGA
+552 
-566 MRSANGT
+566 SANGT

-607 AFERAMQSSYATLK
+607 AFEGAMQSGDATLK

-633 YCCTNLR
+633 YGCANLK
-640 TAEINIVGEEDTEDT
+640 TAEINIDGGEDTEDT
-655 EDNSA
+655 EDTSA
-660 PLTFDDWTSTNTA
+660 PLTFDDWTSTNRED
-673 HGSVSSKTYTFTVQ
+673 GSFSSKTYTFTVQ

-700 ENGYDKLI
+700 ESGYDKLI
-708 VTLDGSTILEKS
+708 VTLDETAILEKS
-720 GDTTSGTFTKTVGSG
+720 GITRGTFTKTVGSG
-735 SHTLVVK
+735 SHTLDVK
-742 YSKDNSDSRGQD
+742 YSKDDSNSSGQD

-776 EAFRVCDNLSSI
+776 EAFWGCNNLSSI

-797 GDYAFYGCLKLA
+797 GDYAFYGCSKLT
-809 EVTIPNKTISLGEYC
+809 EVTIPNKTTSLGEYC

-837 NGLKT
+837 KGLKT

-861 VTSIGN
+861 VASIGN
-867 YTFNNCCS
+867 YTFNNCSS

-894 SSPLFASC
+894 SSPLFAPC

-930 SLRTIVITDEEEEI
+930 SLRTIVISDTEEEI
-944 YNNEFYGCTNLKNV
+944 YNNEFYGCTSLKNV

-966 IGNWAFSGCS
+966 IGNWAFSGCR

-1005 SYAQV
+1005 SYAEV
-1010 PPTCGSMSLD
+1010 PPTCGSMALD
-1020 DINKWECVLKIPQN
+1020 DINKWECVLRVPQN
-1034 SLSAYQAAD
+1034 RLSAYQAAD

-1065 EGDAQGDVRGDVYSL
+1065 GGDAQGDVRGDVYSL

>member
-1 MRTIKTWLA
+1 MTCK
-10 TIAVLLCS
+10 
-18 ITANAH
+18 
-24 DFWVNGIYYDVTS
+24 
-37 NTEVSVTYRGN
+37 
-48 SYNASSN
+48 
-55 EYSGNVVIP
+55 YS
-64 STVRYSGKEYSV
+64 
-76 TSIGDY
+76 
-82 AFYNSSGLTSVTIPN
+82 
-97 SVTSIGS
+97 
-104 YAFYGC
+104 GC
-110 SGLISV
+110 SG
-116 TIPNSVTS
+116 
-124 IGRSTFCN
+124 
-132 CSSLASVT
+132 LASVT
-140 IPNSVTSIGNGAF
+140 IGNSVESIGSYAF

-158 LTSVTIPNSVT
+158 LTSVTIGNSVT
-169 SIGSYAFYGCSGLIS
+169 SIGSDAFY
-184 VTIPNS
+184 
-190 VTSIGSEAF
+190 
-199 QYCSRLTSVTI
+199 
-210 PNSVESIGDYA
+210 D
-221 FWGCSSLRKVLNFSK
+221 CSSLRRVFNFSK
-236 LNISKGSDGY
+236 LNISKGSSGY
-246 GYVGYYAHLVLNN
+246 GYVGYYAYLVLNN

-267 FAPNGNTY
+267 FAPKGGTY

-295 ENYVIGDYAFCGC
+295 ENYVIGDYAFSSCSA
-308 FGLTSVTIPNSVT
+308 LTSVTIGNSVT
-321 SIGSDAFSGCN
+321 SIEDYAFKGCN

-346 SNQSKPTKV
+346 SNQSKPTKA
-355 IWLTNTPPNRYA
+355 IWLTNTPPNGYT

-384 SNMKVYKYLSSYFEV
+384 SNIKVYKYLSSYFEV

-421 DSTATSISIDETVSY
+421 DRTATSISIDETVSY

-477 GITNATISNEGNIG
+477 GITNAIISNEGNIG
-491 TSAFEGAMSA
+491 A
-501 ANVTL
+501 
-506 NVTNKGDIGNNAFS
+506 
-520 GCTGVTRV
+520 
-528 TISNE
+528 
-533 GNIGTNAFYG
+533 NAFYG

-566 MRSANGT
+566 M
-573 LNVTNKGDIYNRA
+573 
-586 FYGCTG
+586 
-592 ITNAT
+592 
-597 ISNEGNIGTS
+597 
-607 AFERAMQSSYATLK
+607 QSGEATLK
-621 VTIPGVIEDRGF
+621 VTIPGVIEERGF
-633 YCCTNLR
+633 YGCTNLK
-640 TAEINIVGEEDTEDT
+640 TAEINIVVGEDTEDS
-655 EDNSA
+655 SA

-673 HGSVSSKTYTFTVQ
+673 NSSVSSKTYTFTVQ
-687 GESTLSFDWWVSS
+687 GEATLSFDWWVSS
-700 ENGYDKLI
+700 ESGYDKLI
-708 VTLDGSTILEKS
+708 VTLDGTTILDKS
-720 GDTTSGTFTKTVGSG
+720 GTTYSGTFTKTVGSG

-742 YSKDNSDSRGQD
+742 YSKDNSNSSGQD
-754 KAKVSNIKVVSG
+754 KAKVSNIEVVGG

-776 EAFRVCDNLSSI
+776 EAFRGCSNLSSI
-788 TLGDSIKSI
+788 TLGEGIKSI
-797 GDYAFYGCLKLA
+797 GDYAFYGCSKLT
-809 EVTIPNKTISLGEYC
+809 EVTIPNKTTSLGRYC

-867 YTFNNCCS
+867 YTFNNCSS

-944 YNNEFYGCTNLKNV
+944 YDNEFYGCTSLKNV

-1005 SYAQV
+1005 SYAEV
-1010 PPTCGSMSLD
+1010 PPTCGSMALD
-1020 DINKWECVLKIPQN
+1020 DINKWECVLRVPQN

-1105 NGKKVVVK
+1105 NGRKVVY

>member
-1 MRTIKTWLA
+1 MT
-10 TIAVLLCS
+10 
-18 ITANAH
+18 
-24 DFWVNGIYYDVTS
+24 
-37 NTEVSVTYRGN
+37 SVTIGN
-48 SYNASSN
+48 
-55 EYSGNVVIP
+55 
-64 STVRYSGKEYSV
+64 SV
-76 TSIGDY
+76 TSIGSS
-82 AFYNSSGLTSVTIPN
+82 AFWHCSGLTSLTIPN

-104 YAFYGC
+104 SAFRYC
-110 SGLISV
+110 SGLTLV
-116 TIPNSVTS
+116 TIGNSVTS
-124 IGRSTFCN
+124 IGSYAFEYCSGLTSVHISDIAAWCN
-132 CSSLASVT
+132 IDFGSNYSNPLEFAHHLYLNGEEVKDLV
-140 IPNSVTSIGNGAF
+140 IPNTVTSIGGYAF
-153 SGCSG
+153 RGCSG

-169 SIGSYAFYGCSGLIS
+169 SIGSSAFY
-184 VTIPNS
+184 
-190 VTSIGSEAF
+190 
-199 QYCSRLTSVTI
+199 
-210 PNSVESIGDYA
+210 D
-221 FWGCSSLRKVLNFSK
+221 
-236 LNISKGSDGY
+236 
-246 GYVGYYAHLVLNN
+246 
-259 PEIIDNYV
+259 
-267 FAPNGNTY
+267 
-275 ALYGYMGTDTNLQL
+275 
-289 PEKYKG
+289 
-295 ENYVIGDYAFCGC
+295 
-308 FGLTSVTIPNSVT
+308 
-321 SIGSDAFSGCN
+321 CN

-346 SNQSKPTKV
+346 SNQSKPTKA
-355 IWLTNTPPNRYA
+355 IWLTNTPPNGYT

-384 SNMKVYKYLSSYFEV
+384 SNKKVYKYLSSYFEV

-450 AYRQTS
+450 AYGQTA

-477 GITNATISNEGNIG
+477 S
-491 TSAFEGAMSA
+491 
-501 ANVTL
+501 
-506 NVTNKGDIGNNAFS
+506 
-520 GCTGVTRV
+520 
-528 TISNE
+528 
-533 GNIGTNAFYG
+533 
-543 CTGITNATI
+543 
-552 SNEGNIGTSAFEGA
+552 
-566 MRSANGT
+566 
-573 LNVTNKGDIYNRA
+573 
-586 FYGCTG
+586 
-592 ITNAT
+592 
-597 ISNEGNIGTS
+597 
-607 AFERAMQSSYATLK
+607 LK
-621 VTIPGVIEDRGF
+621 
-633 YCCTNLR
+633 
-640 TAEINIVGEEDTEDT
+640 TAEIDIVGGEDTEDS
-655 EDNSA
+655 SA
-660 PLTFDDWTSTNTA
+660 PLTFDDWTSTNTED
-673 HGSVSSKTYTFTVQ
+673 GSFSSKTYTFTVQ
-687 GESTLSFDWWVSS
+687 GESTLSFDWWVNS
-700 ENGYDKLI
+700 ESGYDKLI
-708 VTLDGSTILEKS
+708 ATLDGTAILEKS
-720 GDTTSGTFTKTVGSG
+720 GITSGTFTKIVGNG
-735 SHTLVVK
+735 SHTLDVK
-742 YSKDNSDSRGQD
+742 YSKDNSNSYGQD
-754 KAKVSNIKVVSG
+754 KAKVFNIKVVLKP
-766 GASASLSIGH
+766 SASTSDLLSIGN
-776 EAFRVCDNLSSI
+776 EAFRGCNNLSSI
-788 TLGDSIKSI
+788 TLGEGIKSI
-797 GDYAFYGCLKLA
+797 GVYAFYGCSKLT
-809 EVTIPNKTISLGEYC
+809 EVTIPNKTTSLGEYC

-867 YTFNNCCS
+867 YTFNNCS
-875 LADVVIEDRTSEL
+875 NLADVVIEDRTSEL

-930 SLRTIVITDEEEEI
+930 SLRTIVISDTEEEI

-1005 SYAQV
+1005 SYAEA
-1010 PPTCGSMSLD
+1010 PPTCGSMALD
-1020 DINKWECVLKIPQN
+1020 DINKWECVLRVPQN
-1034 SLSAYQAAD
+1034 RLSVYQAAD

-1065 EGDAQGDVRGDVYSL
+1065 EGDAQGDAQGDVYSL

>member
-1 MRTIKTWLA
+1 METIKTWLF
-10 TIAVLLCS
+10 TIAALLFS
-18 ITANAH
+18 ITANAE
-24 DFWVNGIYYDVTS
+24 DFVVDGIYYNVTS
-37 NTEVSVTYRGN
+37 NTEVSVTYRGRYTH
-48 SYNASSN
+48 SYSE

-76 TSIGDY
+76 TSIGSC
-82 AFYNSSGLTSVTIPN
+82 AFYYCSSLTSVTIPN
-97 SVTSIGS
+97 SVTSIGD
-104 YAFYGC
+104 YAFY
-110 SGLISV
+110 
-116 TIPNSVTS
+116 
-124 IGRSTFCN
+124 
-132 CSSLASVT
+132 
-140 IPNSVTSIGNGAF
+140 
-153 SGCSG
+153 GCSG

-169 SIGSYAFYGCSGLIS
+169 SISSSAFSDCSGLTSVTIGNSVTSIGDNAFLNCSGLTSVTIGNSVTSIGEGAFEYCSGLTSVTIGNSVTSIGDYAFYGCSGLTS
-184 VTIPNS
+184 VTIGNS
-190 VTSIGSEAF
+190 VTSIGYNAF
-199 QYCSRLTSVTI
+199 YK
-210 PNSVESIGDYA
+210 
-221 FWGCSSLRKVLNFSK
+221 CSSLRKVLNFSN
-236 LNISKGSDGY
+236 LNISKGSSDY
-246 GYVGYYAHLVLNN
+246 GYVGYYASLVLNN

-267 FAPNGNTY
+267 FAPNGDTY
-275 ALYGYMGTDTNLQL
+275 ALYGYVGTDTNLQL

-295 ENYVIGDYAFCGC
+295 ENYVIGDYAFSGC
-308 FGLTSVTIPNSVT
+308 SGLTSVTIGNSVTSIGEGAFSSCSGLTSVTIPNSVE
-321 SIGSDAFSGCN
+321 SIGSYAFYDCN

-346 SNQSKPTKV
+346 SNQSNPTKA
-355 IWLTNTPPNRYA
+355 IWLTNTPPNGYT

-384 SNMKVYKYLSSYFEV
+384 SNIKVYKYLSSYFEV

-412 TCDAISCSY
+412 TCDAITCSY
-421 DSTATSISIDETVSY
+421 YSTATSISIDETVSY

-450 AYRQTS
+450 AYGQTT
-456 VKTLSLS
+456 VKTLNLS
-463 PKSDIGD
+463 PKCDIGD

-477 GITNATISNEGNIG
+477 GITNATISNEGYIG
-491 TSAFEGAMSA
+491 TSAFEGAMQS
-501 ANVTL
+501 
-506 NVTNKGDIGNNAFS
+506 GD
-520 GCTGVTRV
+520 
-528 TISNE
+528 
-533 GNIGTNAFYG
+533 
-543 CTGITNATI
+543 
-552 SNEGNIGTSAFEGA
+552 
-566 MRSANGT
+566 
-573 LNVTNKGDIYNRA
+573 
-586 FYGCTG
+586 
-592 ITNAT
+592 
-597 ISNEGNIGTS
+597 
-607 AFERAMQSSYATLK
+607 ATLK
-621 VTIPGVIEDRGF
+621 VTIPGVIGERGF
-633 YCCTNLR
+633 YGCTNLK
-640 TAEINIVGEEDTEDT
+640 TAELNIVGGEDTEDT
-655 EDNSA
+655 SA

-687 GESTLSFDWWVSS
+687 GEATLSFDWWVSS
-700 ENGYDKLI
+700 EGGYDKLI
-708 VTLDGSTILEKS
+708 VTLDGTTILDKS
-720 GDTTSGTFTKTVGSG
+720 GTTYSGTFTKTVGSG

-742 YSKDNSDSRGQD
+742 YSKDNSNSNGQD
-754 KAKVSNIKVVSG
+754 KAKVSDIKV
-766 GASASLSIGH
+766 GAASLSIGH
-776 EAFRVCDNLSSI
+776 EAFRGCNNLSSI
-788 TLGDSIKSI
+788 TLGEGIRSV
-797 GDYAFYGCLKLA
+797 GNYAFDGCSKLA
-809 EVTIPNKTISLGEYC
+809 EVTIPNKTTSLGE
-824 FSGNSLL
+824 
-831 ANIDLG
+831 
-837 NGLKT
+837 
-842 IGQYC
+842 YC

-867 YTFNNCCS
+867 YTFNNCSS

-930 SLRTIVITDEEEEI
+930 SLRTIVIGDTEEEI

-1010 PPTCGSMSLD
+1010 PPTCGSMALD
-1020 DINKWECVLKIPQN
+1020 DINKWECVLRVPQN

-1043 QWKEFFFIEDVLTG
+1043 QWKEFFFIEDELTG

>member
-1 MRTIKTWLA
+1 M
-10 TIAVLLCS
+10 
-18 ITANAH
+18 
-24 DFWVNGIYYDVTS
+24 Y
-37 NTEVSVTYRGN
+37 
-48 SYNASSN
+48 
-55 EYSGNVVIP
+55 
-64 STVRYSGKEYSV
+64 
-76 TSIGDY
+76 
-82 AFYNSSGLTSVTIPN
+82 
-97 SVTSIGS
+97 
-104 YAFYGC
+104 
-110 SGLISV
+110 
-116 TIPNSVTS
+116 
-124 IGRSTFCN
+124 
-132 CSSLASVT
+132 
-140 IPNSVTSIGNGAF
+140 
-153 SGCSG
+153 
-158 LTSVTIPNSVT
+158 
-169 SIGSYAFYGCSGLIS
+169 
-184 VTIPNS
+184 
-190 VTSIGSEAF
+190 
-199 QYCSRLTSVTI
+199 
-210 PNSVESIGDYA
+210 
-221 FWGCSSLRKVLNFSK
+221 
-236 LNISKGSDGY
+236 
-246 GYVGYYAHLVLNN
+246 
-259 PEIIDNYV
+259 
-267 FAPNGNTY
+267 
-275 ALYGYMGTDTNLQL
+275 
-289 PEKYKG
+289 
-295 ENYVIGDYAFCGC
+295 
-308 FGLTSVTIPNSVT
+308 
-321 SIGSDAFSGCN
+321 CN

-355 IWLTNTPPNRYA
+355 IWLTNTPPNGYT
-367 NLAGTINYVA
+367 NLAGTINYAA

-384 SNMKVYKYLSSYFEV
+384 SYIKVYKYLSSYFEV

-456 VKTLSLS
+456 VKTLNFS
-463 PKSDIGD
+463 PKCDIGN

-477 GITNATISNEGNIG
+477 S
-491 TSAFEGAMSA
+491 
-501 ANVTL
+501 
-506 NVTNKGDIGNNAFS
+506 
-520 GCTGVTRV
+520 
-528 TISNE
+528 
-533 GNIGTNAFYG
+533 
-543 CTGITNATI
+543 
-552 SNEGNIGTSAFEGA
+552 
-566 MRSANGT
+566 
-573 LNVTNKGDIYNRA
+573 
-586 FYGCTG
+586 
-592 ITNAT
+592 
-597 ISNEGNIGTS
+597 
-607 AFERAMQSSYATLK
+607 LK
-621 VTIPGVIEDRGF
+621 
-633 YCCTNLR
+633 
-640 TAEINIVGEEDTEDT
+640 TAEINIDGGEDTEDT
-655 EDNSA
+655 SA

-673 HGSVSSKTYTFTVQ
+673 PSSVSSKTYTFTVQ

-700 ENGYDKLI
+700 ESGYDKLI
-708 VTLDGSTILEKS
+708 ATLDGTAILEKS
-720 GDTTSGTFTKTVGSG
+720 GITSVTFTKTVGSG
-735 SHTLVVK
+735 SHTLDVK
-742 YSKDNSDSRGQD
+742 YSKDDSNSYGQD

-766 GASASLSIGH
+766 VASASLSIGH
-776 EAFRVCDNLSSI
+776 EAFWRCNNLSSI
-788 TLGDSIKSI
+788 ILGEGIKSI
-797 GDYAFYGCLKLA
+797 GDYAFYGCSKLT
-809 EVTIPNKTISLGEYC
+809 EVTIPNKTTSLGEYC

-867 YTFNNCCS
+867 YTFNNCSS

-911 KIKYNTSSS
+911 KIMYNTSSS

-930 SLRTIVITDEEEEI
+930 SLRTIVISDTEDEI
-944 YNNEFYGCTNLKNV
+944 YNNEFYGCTSLKNV

-1005 SYAQV
+1005 SYAEV
-1010 PPTCGSMSLD
+1010 PPTCGSMALD
-1020 DINKWECVLKIPQN
+1020 DINKWECVLRVPQN
-1034 SLSAYQAAD
+1034 RLSAYQAAD

>member
-10 TIAVLLCS
+10 TIAALLCS
-18 ITANAH
+18 ITANAQWAYPH
-24 DFWVNGIYYDVTS
+24 DFGVNGIYYKVTS
-37 NTEVSVTYRGN
+37 DATVSVTYRGN
-48 SYNASSN
+48 NYESYSN

-76 TSIGDY
+76 TSIGDDAFRKCSGLESVTIPNSVKSIGWY
-82 AFYNSSGLTSVTIPN
+82 AFSDCFGLTSVHISDIAAWCNIDFGFSISNPLYYAHHLYLNGEEVKDLVIPN
-97 SVTSIGS
+97 SVTSIGEE
-104 YAFYGC
+104 AFYK
-110 SGLISV
+110 
-116 TIPNSVTS
+116 
-124 IGRSTFCN
+124 
-132 CSSLASVT
+132 
-140 IPNSVTSIGNGAF
+140 
-153 SGCSG
+153 CSG

-169 SIGSYAFYGCSGLIS
+169 SIGNDAF
-184 VTIPNS
+184 
-190 VTSIGSEAF
+190 
-199 QYCSRLTSVTI
+199 R
-210 PNSVESIGDYA
+210 D
-221 FWGCSSLRKVLNFSK
+221 CSSLRKVLNFSN
-236 LNISKGSDGY
+236 LNIIKGSSSY
-246 GYVGYYAHLVLNN
+246 GYVGYYAYVVANN
-259 PEIIDNYV
+259 AELIDNYV

-295 ENYVIGDYAFCGC
+295 ENYIIGDYAFYDCS
-308 FGLTSVTIPNSVT
+308 GLTSVTIPNSATSIGDYAFYRCSDLTSVTIGNSVT
-321 SIGSDAFSGCN
+321 SIGDYAFNGCN
-332 LKNLI
+332 LNNLI

-346 SNQSKPTKV
+346 SNQSKPTKA
-355 IWLTNTPPNRYA
+355 IWLTNTPPNGYT

-384 SNMKVYKYLSSYFEV
+384 SNIKVYKYLSSYFEV

-412 TCDAISCSY
+412 TCDAITCSY

-450 AYRQTS
+450 SYGQTT
-456 VKTLSLS
+456 VNTLNLS
-463 PKSDIGD
+463 PKCDIGD

-491 TSAFEGAMSA
+491 ASAFEGAMQS
-501 ANVTL
+501 
-506 NVTNKGDIGNNAFS
+506 GD
-520 GCTGVTRV
+520 
-528 TISNE
+528 
-533 GNIGTNAFYG
+533 
-543 CTGITNATI
+543 
-552 SNEGNIGTSAFEGA
+552 
-566 MRSANGT
+566 
-573 LNVTNKGDIYNRA
+573 
-586 FYGCTG
+586 
-592 ITNAT
+592 
-597 ISNEGNIGTS
+597 
-607 AFERAMQSSYATLK
+607 ATLK
-621 VTIPGVIEDRGF
+621 VTIPGVIEERGF
-633 YCCTNLR
+633 YGCTNLK
-640 TAEINIVGEEDTEDT
+640 TAEINIVGGEDIEDS
-655 EDNSA
+655 SA

-673 HGSVSSKTYTFTVQ
+673 HDSYSSKTYTFNVQ

-700 ENGYDKLI
+700 ESGHDKLI
-708 VTLDGSTILEKS
+708 ATLDGTAILEKS
-720 GDTTSGTFTKTVGSG
+720 GTTSGTFTTTVGSG

-742 YSKDNSDSRGQD
+742 YSKDYSDSRGQD
-754 KAKVSNIKVVSG
+754 KAKVSNINVVSR

-776 EAFRVCDNLSSI
+776 EAFRGCNNLSSI

-797 GDYAFYGCLKLA
+797 GSFAFYGCSKLA
-809 EVTIPNKTISLGEYC
+809 EVTIPNKTTSLGAYC

-837 NGLKT
+837 NGLKA
-842 IGQYC
+842 IGQSC

-861 VTSIGN
+861 VTSIGK
-867 YTFNNCCS
+867 YTFNNCSS

-944 YNNEFYGCTNLKNV
+944 YDNEFYGCTSLKNV

-984 SGMQSIGDEAF
+984 SGMQSIGDETF

-1010 PPTCGSMSLD
+1010 PPTCGSMALD
-1020 DINKWECVLKIPQN
+1020 DINKWSCVLKVPESSI
-1034 SLSAYQAAD
+1034 STYQAAD
-1043 QWKEFFFIEDVLTG
+1043 GWKEFFFIESLPTA
-1057 INEIEAET
+1057 ITEIT
-1065 EGDAQGDVRGDVYSL
+1065 EDGNHC
-1080 NGTLLKRNVNVNRLN
+1080 NGTNVYTIGGMKVTNTGKLSKGIYIVD
-1095 SILPAGLYVV
+1095 
-1105 NGKKVVVK
+1105 GKKVIID

>member
-1 MRTIKTWLA
+1 M
-10 TIAVLLCS
+10 
-18 ITANAH
+18 
-24 DFWVNGIYYDVTS
+24 
-37 NTEVSVTYRGN
+37 
-48 SYNASSN
+48 
-55 EYSGNVVIP
+55 
-64 STVRYSGKEYSV
+64 
-76 TSIGDY
+76 
-82 AFYNSSGLTSVTIPN
+82 
-97 SVTSIGS
+97 
-104 YAFYGC
+104 
-110 SGLISV
+110 
-116 TIPNSVTS
+116 
-124 IGRSTFCN
+124 
-132 CSSLASVT
+132 
-140 IPNSVTSIGNGAF
+140 
-153 SGCSG
+153 
-158 LTSVTIPNSVT
+158 
-169 SIGSYAFYGCSGLIS
+169 
-184 VTIPNS
+184 
-190 VTSIGSEAF
+190 
-199 QYCSRLTSVTI
+199 
-210 PNSVESIGDYA
+210 
-221 FWGCSSLRKVLNFSK
+221 NFSN
-236 LNISKGSDGY
+236 LNITKGSSGY
-246 GYVGYYAHLVLNN
+246 GYVGYYASLVLKN

-275 ALYGYMGTDTNLQL
+275 ALYGYVGTDINLQL

-295 ENYVIGDYAFCGC
+295 ENYVIGDYAFSGC
-308 FGLTSVTIPNSVT
+308 TGLTSVTIPNSVE
-321 SIGSDAFSGCN
+321 SIGDYAFEDCN

-355 IWLTNTPPNRYA
+355 IWLTNTPPNGYT

-384 SNMKVYKYLSSYFEV
+384 SNIKVYKYLSSYFEV

-421 DSTATSISIDETVSY
+421 DSTTTSISIDETVSY

-450 AYRQTS
+450 AYGQTT
-456 VKTLSLS
+456 VKTLNLS
-463 PKSDIGD
+463 PKCDIGD

-491 TSAFEGAMSA
+491 TSAFEGAMQS
-501 ANVTL
+501 
-506 NVTNKGDIGNNAFS
+506 GD
-520 GCTGVTRV
+520 
-528 TISNE
+528 
-533 GNIGTNAFYG
+533 
-543 CTGITNATI
+543 
-552 SNEGNIGTSAFEGA
+552 
-566 MRSANGT
+566 
-573 LNVTNKGDIYNRA
+573 
-586 FYGCTG
+586 
-592 ITNAT
+592 
-597 ISNEGNIGTS
+597 
-607 AFERAMQSSYATLK
+607 ATLK

-633 YCCTNLR
+633 DGCTNLK
-640 TAEINIVGEEDTEDT
+640 TAEINIVSGEDTEDS
-655 EDNSA
+655 SA

-673 HGSVSSKTYTFTVQ
+673 HGSVSSKTYTFSVQ

-700 ENGYDKLI
+700 EAGYDKLI
-708 VTLDGSTILEKS
+708 ATLDGTAILEKS
-720 GDTTSGTFTKTVGSG
+720 GDTSGTFTTTVGSG

-742 YSKDNSDSRGQD
+742 YSKDGSYSNGQD
-754 KAKVSNIKVVSG
+754 KAKVSNIEVVGG

-776 EAFRVCDNLSSI
+776 EAFRGCNNLSSI
-788 TLGDSIKSI
+788 TLGEGIKSI
-797 GDYAFYGCLKLA
+797 GDYAFYGCSKLA
-809 EVTIPNKTISLGEYC
+809 EVTIPNKTTSLGEYC

-867 YTFNNCCS
+867 YTFNNCSS

-930 SLRTIVITDEEEEI
+930 SLRTIVISDTEEEI
-944 YNNEFYGCTNLKNV
+944 YNNEFYGCTSLKNV

-1005 SYAQV
+1005 SYAEV
-1010 PPTCGSMSLD
+1010 PPTCGSMALD
-1020 DINKWECVLKIPQN
+1020 DINKWECVLRVPQN

-1043 QWKEFFFIEDVLTG
+1043 QWKEFFFIEDVHAG

-1080 NGTLLKRNVNVNRLN
+1080 NGTLLKRNVNANRLN

>member
-1 MRTIKTWLA
+1 M
-10 TIAVLLCS
+10 
-18 ITANAH
+18 
-24 DFWVNGIYYDVTS
+24 
-37 NTEVSVTYRGN
+37 
-48 SYNASSN
+48 
-55 EYSGNVVIP
+55 
-64 STVRYSGKEYSV
+64 
-76 TSIGDY
+76 
-82 AFYNSSGLTSVTIPN
+82 
-97 SVTSIGS
+97 
-104 YAFYGC
+104 
-110 SGLISV
+110 
-116 TIPNSVTS
+116 
-124 IGRSTFCN
+124 
-132 CSSLASVT
+132 
-140 IPNSVTSIGNGAF
+140 
-153 SGCSG
+153 
-158 LTSVTIPNSVT
+158 
-169 SIGSYAFYGCSGLIS
+169 
-184 VTIPNS
+184 
-190 VTSIGSEAF
+190 
-199 QYCSRLTSVTI
+199 
-210 PNSVESIGDYA
+210 
-221 FWGCSSLRKVLNFSK
+221 
-236 LNISKGSDGY
+236 
-246 GYVGYYAHLVLNN
+246 
-259 PEIIDNYV
+259 
-267 FAPNGNTY
+267 
-275 ALYGYMGTDTNLQL
+275 
-289 PEKYKG
+289 
-295 ENYVIGDYAFCGC
+295 
-308 FGLTSVTIPNSVT
+308 
-321 SIGSDAFSGCN
+321 
-332 LKNLI
+332 
-337 IGTGVLSIG
+337 SIG
-346 SNQSKPTKV
+346 SNQSKPTKA
-355 IWLTNTPPNRYA
+355 IWLTNTPPNGYI

-384 SNMKVYKYLSSYFEV
+384 SNIKVYKYLSSYFEV

-450 AYRQTS
+450 AYGQTT

-463 PKSDIGD
+463 PKSDIGN

-491 TSAFEGAMSA
+491 TSAFEGAM
-501 ANVTL
+501 
-506 NVTNKGDIGNNAFS
+506 
-520 GCTGVTRV
+520 
-528 TISNE
+528 
-533 GNIGTNAFYG
+533 
-543 CTGITNATI
+543 
-552 SNEGNIGTSAFEGA
+552 TSAT
-566 MRSANGT
+566 GT

-597 ISNEGNIGTS
+597 ISNDGNIGTS
-607 AFERAMQSSYATLK
+607 AFEGAMQSGDATLK

-633 YCCTNLR
+633 YGCTNLK
-640 TAEINIVGEEDTEDT
+640 TAEINIVGGEDTEDT
-655 EDNSA
+655 SA

-673 HGSVSSKTYTFTVQ
+673 HGSVSSKTYTFYVQ
-687 GESTLSFDWWVSS
+687 GEATLSFDWWVSS
-700 ENGYDKLI
+700 ESGCDKLI
-708 VTLDGSTILEKS
+708 ATLDGTAILEKR
-720 GDTTSGTFTKTVGSG
+720 GDSYSGTFTKTVGSG

-742 YSKDNSDSRGQD
+742 YSKNNSNSHGQD
-754 KAKVSNIKVVSG
+754 KAKVSNTKVVGG

-776 EAFRVCDNLSSI
+776 EAFWRCNNLSSI

-797 GDYAFYGCLKLA
+797 GDYAFYGCSKLT
-809 EVTIPNKTISLGEYC
+809 EVTIPNKTTSLGKYC
-824 FSGNSLL
+824 FLGNSLL

-867 YTFNNCCS
+867 YTFNNCSS

-930 SLRTIVITDEEEEI
+930 SLRTIVISDTEEEI
-944 YNNEFYGCTNLKNV
+944 YNNEFYGCTSLKNV

-995 SDCTNLTMLI
+995 SDCTNMTMLI
-1005 SYAQV
+1005 SYAEV
-1010 PPTCGSMSLD
+1010 PPTCGSMALD
-1020 DINKWECVLKIPQN
+1020 DINKWECVLRVPQN
-1034 SLSAYQAAD
+1034 RLSAYQAAD

-1057 INEIEAET
+1057 MNEIEAET
-1065 EGDAQGDVRGDVYSL
+1065 EGDAQGDVRDDVYSL

>member
-1 MRTIKTWLA
+1 MNKQLA
-10 TIAVLLCS
+10 NSLRALFLTLAVLLS
-18 ITANAH
+18 LPLLAVEVEI
-24 DFWVNGIYYDVTS
+24 DGINYELVSKLKQATVIAKTIS
-37 NTEVSVTYRGN
+37 N
-48 SYNASSN
+48 
-55 EYSGNVVIP
+55 YSGKVVIP
-64 STVRYSGKEYSV
+64 ESVEYEGAAYSVTSIEDYAFNSCSRLTSVTIGNSV

-82 AFYNSSGLTSVTIPN
+82 AFYHCYGLTSVTIPNSVTSIGDYAFYKCSGLTSATIGNSVTSIGNSAFYGCSGLTSATIGNSVTSIGDYAFYSCYGLTSVTIPN

-104 YAFYGC
+104 YAFYDC
-110 SGLISV
+110 YGLASV
-116 TIPNSVTS
+116 TIGNSVTSIGDDAFYHCYGLTSVTIGNSVTSIGSYAFYDCYGLTSVTIGNSVTSIGDDAFKYCSRLTSVHISDIAAWCNIKFDGYKSNPLSYAHHLYLNGDEVKDLVIPNSVTS
-124 IGRSTFCN
+124 IGMY
-132 CSSLASVT
+132 
-140 IPNSVTSIGNGAF
+140 AF
-153 SGCSG
+153 YSCSG
-158 LTSVTIPNSVT
+158 LTSVIIPNSVT
-169 SIGSYAFYGCSGLIS
+169 SIGSYAFY
-184 VTIPNS
+184 
-190 VTSIGSEAF
+190 
-199 QYCSRLTSVTI
+199 
-210 PNSVESIGDYA
+210 D
-221 FWGCSSLRKVLNFSK
+221 
-236 LNISKGSDGY
+236 
-246 GYVGYYAHLVLNN
+246 
-259 PEIIDNYV
+259 
-267 FAPNGNTY
+267 
-275 ALYGYMGTDTNLQL
+275 
-289 PEKYKG
+289 
-295 ENYVIGDYAFCGC
+295 
-308 FGLTSVTIPNSVT
+308 
-321 SIGSDAFSGCN
+321 CN

-346 SNQSKPTKV
+346 SNQTKPTKA
-355 IWLTNTPPNRYA
+355 IWLTNTPPNGYT

-384 SNMKVYKYLSSYFEV
+384 SNIKVYKYLSSYFEV

-421 DSTATSISIDETVSY
+421 DSTTTSISIGETVSY

-477 GITNATISNEGNIG
+477 GITYATISNEGIIG
-491 TSAFEGAMSA
+491 TSAFEGAMQ
-501 ANVTL
+501 T
-506 NVTNKGDIGNNAFS
+506 GD
-520 GCTGVTRV
+520 
-528 TISNE
+528 
-533 GNIGTNAFYG
+533 
-543 CTGITNATI
+543 
-552 SNEGNIGTSAFEGA
+552 
-566 MRSANGT
+566 
-573 LNVTNKGDIYNRA
+573 
-586 FYGCTG
+586 
-592 ITNAT
+592 
-597 ISNEGNIGTS
+597 
-607 AFERAMQSSYATLK
+607 ATLK

-633 YCCTNLR
+633 YGCANLK
-640 TAEINIVGEEDTEDT
+640 TAEINIVGGEDT
-655 EDNSA
+655 SA

-673 HGSVSSKTYTFTVQ
+673 PSSVSSKTYTFTVQ
-687 GESTLSFDWWVSS
+687 GEVTLSFDWWVSS
-700 ENGYDKLI
+700 ESGYDKLI
-708 VTLDGSTILEKS
+708 ATLDGTAILEKS
-720 GDTTSGTFTKTVGSG
+720 GDTSGTFTKTVGSG

-742 YSKDNSDSRGQD
+742 YSKDNSGSSGQD

-776 EAFRVCDNLSSI
+776 EAFRGCNNLSSI
-788 TLGDSIKSI
+788 TLGEGIKSI
-797 GDYAFYGCLKLA
+797 GDYAFYGCSKLA
-809 EVTIPNKTISLGEYC
+809 EVKIPNKTTSL
-824 FSGNSLL
+824 
-831 ANIDLG
+831 
-837 NGLKT
+837 
-842 IGQYC
+842 GQYC

-867 YTFNNCCS
+867 YTFNNCSS

-930 SLRTIVITDEEEEI
+930 SLRTIVISDTEDEI
-944 YNNEFYGCTNLKNV
+944 YNNEFYGCTSLKNV

-1005 SYAQV
+1005 SYAEV
-1010 PPTCGSMSLD
+1010 PPTCGSMALD
-1020 DINKWECVLKIPQN
+1020 DINKWECVLRVPQN
-1034 SLSAYQAAD
+1034 RLSAYQAAD

-1065 EGDAQGDVRGDVYSL
+1065 EGDAQGDVYSL

>member
-1 MRTIKTWLA
+1 MKTIKTWLA
-10 TIAVLLCS
+10 TIAALLCS

-24 DFWVNGIYYDVTS
+24 DFWVNGIYYNVTS
-37 NTEVSVTYRGN
+37 NTEVSVTYLGI
-48 SYNASSN
+48 YHDTYIH

-64 STVRYSGKEYSV
+64 SAVTYSGKEYSV
-76 TSIGDY
+76 TSIGSS
-82 AFYNSSGLTSVTIPN
+82 AFYSCDGLTSVTIPN

-104 YAFYGC
+104 
-110 SGLISV
+110 S
-116 TIPNSVTS
+116 
-124 IGRSTFCN
+124 
-132 CSSLASVT
+132 
-140 IPNSVTSIGNGAF
+140 AF
-153 SGCSG
+153 S
-158 LTSVTIPNSVT
+158 
-169 SIGSYAFYGCSGLIS
+169 
-184 VTIPNS
+184 
-190 VTSIGSEAF
+190 
-199 QYCSRLTSVTI
+199 
-210 PNSVESIGDYA
+210 
-221 FWGCSSLRKVLNFSK
+221 GCSSLRKVLNFSN
-236 LNISKGSDGY
+236 LNITKGSSGY
-246 GYVGYYAHLVLNN
+246 GYVGYYASLVLNN
-259 PEIIDNYV
+259 PEFIDNYV

-295 ENYVIGDYAFCGC
+295 ENYVIGDYAFSYCS
-308 FGLTSVTIPNSVT
+308 GLTSVTIPNSVT
-321 SIGSDAFSGCN
+321 SIGNYAFDYCSGLTSVTIPNSVTSIGKNAFAGCSGLTLVTIGNSVTSIGDYAFYGCN

-346 SNQSKPTKV
+346 SNQSKPTKA
-355 IWLTNTPPNRYA
+355 IWLTNTPPNGYT

-384 SNMKVYKYLSSYFEV
+384 SNIKVYKYLSSYFEV

-450 AYRQTS
+450 AYGQTT
-456 VKTLSLS
+456 VKTLNLS
-463 PKSDIGD
+463 PKCDIGD

-491 TSAFEGAMSA
+491 VRAFYGCTGITNATISNEGNIGANAFERAMTSANG
-501 ANVTL
+501 TL
-506 NVTNKGDIGNNAFS
+506 NVTNKGDIYNSAFFF
-520 GCTGVTRV
+520 CTGITNA

-533 GNIGTNAFYG
+533 GSIGANAFYG

-566 MRSANGT
+566 MQS
-573 LNVTNKGDIYNRA
+573 GD
-586 FYGCTG
+586 
-592 ITNAT
+592 
-597 ISNEGNIGTS
+597 
-607 AFERAMQSSYATLK
+607 ATLK
-621 VTIPGVIEDRGF
+621 VTIPGVIEERGF
-633 YCCTNLR
+633 YGCTNLK
-640 TAEINIVGEEDTEDT
+640 TAEINIVGGEDIEDS
-655 EDNSA
+655 SA

-673 HGSVSSKTYTFTVQ
+673 HDSYSSKTYTFNVQ

-700 ENGYDKLI
+700 ESGYDKLI
-708 VTLDGSTILEKS
+708 VTLDGTAILEKS
-720 GDTTSGTFTKTVGSG
+720 GDTSGTFITTVGNG

-742 YSKDNSDSRGQD
+742 YSKDNSGSNGQD
-754 KAKVSNIKVVSG
+754 KAKVSNIEVVVG
-766 GASASLSIGH
+766 GASASVLFSIGN
-776 EAFRVCDNLSSI
+776 EAFRGCNNLSSI

-797 GDYAFYGCLKLA
+797 GSFAFYGCSKLA
-809 EVTIPNKTISLGEYC
+809 EVTIPNKTTSLGAYC

-867 YTFNNCCS
+867 YTFNNCSS

-888 TLGSNG
+888 TLGSNA

-944 YNNEFYGCTNLKNV
+944 YDNEFYGCTNLKNV

-1005 SYAQV
+1005 SYAEV
-1010 PPTCGSMSLD
+1010 PPTCGSMALD
-1020 DINKWECVLKIPQN
+1020 DINKWSCVLKVPESSIP
-1034 SLSAYQAAD
+1034 AYQAAGG
-1043 QWKEFFFIEDVLTG
+1043 WKEFFFIESLPTA
-1057 INEIEAET
+1057 IT
-1065 EGDAQGDVRGDVYSL
+1065 EVTEDENLRNATDVYTIGGMKVTSSGKL
-1080 NGTLLKRNVNVNRLN
+1080 AKGIYIVD
-1095 SILPAGLYVV
+1095 
-1105 NGKKVVVK
+1105 GKKVIVD